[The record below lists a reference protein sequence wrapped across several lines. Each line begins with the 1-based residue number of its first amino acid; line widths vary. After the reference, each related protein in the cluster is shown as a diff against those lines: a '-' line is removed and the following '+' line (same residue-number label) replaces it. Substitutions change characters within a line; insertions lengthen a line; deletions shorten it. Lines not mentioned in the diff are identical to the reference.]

1 MKNKI
6 FLFFLAVSV
15 PLSFNISAQPL
26 ATFPNDPVLKAMQDE
41 LQRNFDGLRISENL
55 RIPYSESW
63 GLLSQPSPESD
74 KFRETPNAADRAP
87 RDSAIMP
94 GGPANHPYFVS
105 YTIDIYKTFKA
116 AATFGKM
123 ADEGSSSFSRG
134 EVDLRIGDYSLDN
147 TPEGRWRH
155 RSGGYQSNIPAEAD
169 YWGLRKSLW
178 WQSDMAFKRA
188 IEQYSRKKMLMK
200 TKKRREPLDD
210 LSREKP
216 HRFFQQGPEEKLE
229 WDKIKDILKDVSRLF
244 REYPRIDRSQAEARV
259 QFKKHYFV
267 SSEGSANRIFD
278 SFGSISVEMSGLTD
292 NGLMLKDGFSVDY
305 RSGDDRE
312 TMIKKAR
319 QEIDKFC
326 AQLKAPPMED
336 YFGPV
341 LLEGQA
347 AAEFVVQTIVPLMQA
362 ERDPVSDYEYADNT
376 SSDLKKWL
384 NKRITAPHISLTDD
398 PTAMVFEKDS
408 LGGHYQVDD
417 EGMPGRKIALIEK
430 GILKTFYMS
439 RSPIEKIYGT
449 NGHLRNGQ
457 LMPGNLFLSSS
468 KGLSQKKLLKT
479 LEKLCKEK
487 GNDYGIIVKRLEP
500 QKYSLGYLDATLKAL
515 EAYKYDLK
523 TKQLTLVRN
532 LVLRDVSRRTLR
544 DIYRTGKQP
553 MVYNSRIGSGV
564 QSEAFAVI
572 TPDILLD
579 QIEAS
584 GPSEVGSQPPFLK
597 NPFFEK

>member
-1 MKNKI
+1 MRNKI
-6 FLFFLAVSV
+6 
-15 PLSFNISAQPL
+15 LSGLLVLSAIIVVNLPAQILP
-26 ATFPNDPVLKAMQDE
+26 AFPDDPVLKAMQDE
-41 LQRNFDGLRISENL
+41 LQRNFDSLRIPENL
-55 RIPYSESW
+55 RIPYSEDF
-63 GLLSQPSPESD
+63 GLLHQPGSD
-74 KFRETPNAADRAP
+74 LAKFRKAPNTTDQALQ
-87 RDSAIMP
+87 DSATMP
-94 GGPANHPYFVS
+94 GGPANHPYFIS
-105 YTIDIYKTFKA
+105 YTIEIYKTYKV
-116 AATFGKM
+116 AATFGKLV
-123 ADEGSSSFSRG
+123 DEGSSNFSRG

-178 WQSDMAFKRA
+178 WQSDMSFKRA

-200 TKKRREPLDD
+200 TKKRQEPLDD
-210 LSREKP
+210 MSREKP
-216 HRFFQQGPEEKLE
+216 HRFFQQAPDEKLE
-229 WDKIKDILKDVSRLF
+229 WDKIKNILKGVSLLF
-244 REYPRIDRSQAEARV
+244 REYPRIDRSQAEALV

-267 SSEGSANRIFD
+267 SSEGSANRTFD
-278 SFGSISVEMSGLTD
+278 AFGSINVEMSGLTD

-305 RSGDDRE
+305 QSADDRE
-312 TMIKKAR
+312 AMLKKAR
-319 QEIDKFC
+319 QEIEKFC
-326 AQLKAPPMED
+326 RQLKAPPMED

-347 AAEFVVQTIVPLMQA
+347 AAEFVVQTIVPLIQA
-362 ERDPVSDYEYADNT
+362 ERDPVSDYDYADNT
-376 SSDLKKWL
+376 SKDLKKWL
-384 NKRITAPHISLTDD
+384 NKRIIAPHITLIDD
-398 PTAMVFEKDS
+398 PTAETFVKDS

-417 EGMPGRKIALIEK
+417 EGMPGKRIVLIES

-439 RSPIEKIYGT
+439 RSPIEKIYGS

-487 GNDYGIIVKRLEP
+487 GNDYGIIIKRLEP
-500 QKYSLGYLDATLKAL
+500 QKYSLGYLDATLKAI
-515 EAYKYDLK
+515 EAYKYDIK
-523 TKQLTLVRN
+523 TKRLSLVRN

-544 DIYRTGKQP
+544 DIYRTGQNP

-564 QSEAFAVI
+564 QIEPFAII

>member
-6 FLFFLAVSV
+6 LLFLLAVSAIISLNV
-15 PLSFNISAQPL
+15 SAQSLP
-26 ATFPNDPVLKAMQDE
+26 AFPDDPVLNAMQDE
-41 LQRNFDGLRISENL
+41 LQRNFDGLKIPENL
-55 RIPYSESW
+55 RISYSE
-63 GLLSQPSPESD
+63 GLGRLSPPAPESD
-74 KFRETPNAADRAP
+74 KFQGAPNAAGRAP

-105 YTIDIYKTFKA
+105 YTIEIYKTYKA
-116 AATFGKM
+116 AATFGKLV
-123 ADEGSSSFSRG
+123 DEGSSSFSRG
-134 EVDLRIGDYSLDN
+134 EVDLRIGDYSMDN
-147 TPEGRWRH
+147 TPEGRWRY
-155 RSGGYQSNIPAEAD
+155 RSGGYRANIPAEAD

-178 WQSDMAFKRA
+178 WQSDQTFKRA

-200 TKKRREPLDD
+200 TKKRQEPLDD

-216 HRFFQQGPEEKLE
+216 YRFFQPVPEEKLE

-244 REYPRIDRSQAEARV
+244 REYPRIDRSQAEALV

-267 SSEGSANRIFD
+267 SSEGSANRTFGA
-278 SFGSISVEMSGLTD
+278 FGSINVEMSGLTD

-305 RSGDDRE
+305 QSGDDRGVLL
-312 TMIKKAR
+312 KKAR
-319 QEIDKFC
+319 QEIKRFC
-326 AQLKAPPMED
+326 DQLAAPPMED

-362 ERDPVSDYEYADNT
+362 ERDPVSDYDYADNT
-376 SSDLKKWL
+376 SKDLKKWL
-384 NKRITAPHISLTDD
+384 NKRIIAPHITLIDD
-398 PTAMVFEKDS
+398 PTAETFEKDS
-408 LGGHYQVDD
+408 LGGHYRVDD
-417 EGMPGRKIALIEK
+417 EGMPGKRIALIED

-439 RSPIEKIYGT
+439 RSPIEKIYGS

-468 KGLSQKKLLKT
+468 KGLAHKKLLKT

-487 GNDYGIIVKRLEP
+487 GNDYGIIIKRLEP
-500 QKYSLGYLDATLKAL
+500 QKYSLGYLDATLKAI
-515 EAYKYDLK
+515 EAYKYDIK
-523 TKQLTLVRN
+523 TKKLSLVRN

-544 DIYRTGKQP
+544 DIYRTGEKP
-553 MVYNSRIGSGV
+553 MVYNSRIGGGV
-564 QSEAFAVI
+564 ESASFSVI